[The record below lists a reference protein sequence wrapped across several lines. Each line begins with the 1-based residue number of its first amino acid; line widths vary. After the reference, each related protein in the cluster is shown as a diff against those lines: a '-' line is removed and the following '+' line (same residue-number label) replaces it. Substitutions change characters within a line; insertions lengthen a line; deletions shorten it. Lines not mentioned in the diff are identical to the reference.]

1 MLEAIGGSISAQ
13 PRQCCRDICTPTAL
27 TGSTL
32 DLLRPGVTKRK
43 RKRVAREFTSEALET
58 LKTSLI
64 NERNAVMIENP
75 GFLMIGPD
83 LLYFVR
89 IQINWCNEDKS
100 IKDIDDLTV
109 YGLRKELKERF
120 FNLIV
125 ELSTVLHVPPPASKF
140 CN

>member
-13 PRQCCRDICTPTAL
+13 PRQCCCNICTPTAL

-32 DLLRPGVTKRK
+32 DLLQPGVTKRK

-58 LKTSLI
+58 LKTRLI

-75 GFLMIGPD
+75 GFLMI
-83 LLYFVR
+83 LYFVQ
-89 IQINWCNEDKS
+89 IQINWCNEEKS
-100 IKDIDDLTV
+100 IKDIDDITV

-120 FNLIV
+120 FNVIV
-125 ELSTVLHVPPPASKF
+125 ELSTVLHVPPPASRF